1 MCAQGALTRA
11 NTRRNA
17 ASMQHTTQTAPT
29 RRALR
34 ARPTRRRIAPLVVA
48 GAVAVTIATTGFV
61 VATPSVAAA
70 VEPALSPVGAA
81 SLAAET
87 IMAEPIDDATSDAR
101 SILAQARVA
110 LAEAEAVTSAVTESG
125 LDFGAEPTEIE
136 TGDLR
141 DAAERLSELDG
152 VALMLAPDVT
162 ADVATA
168 AEEVTELAADVR
180 ERLNAGLAQRA
191 AETAAAVAAA
201 EAAAQA
207 QREAEAAAAAAA
219 AAAAQAA
226 ANTPEGAKATARQL
240 AASDYGWGDGQF
252 SCLESLWTKESGW
265 NYQAYNASSGATGI
279 PQSLPGNKMASAGAD
294 WQTNATT
301 QIRWGLD
308 YIARAYGTPCAA
320 WGHSQATN
328 WY

>member
-1 MCAQGALTRA
+1 
-11 NTRRNA
+11 
-17 ASMQHTTQTAPT
+17 MQDSPQIAPT
-29 RRALR
+29 RRAQR
-34 ARPTRRRIAPLVVA
+34 TRRTRRRFAPLVVA

-61 VATPSVAAA
+61 VATPSVARA
-70 VEPALSPVGAA
+70 VEPALSPGSVAT
-81 SLAAET
+81 LAAEAV
-87 IMAEPIDDATSDAR
+87 MAEPIDNATSAAR
-101 SILAQARVA
+101 TTLAQARVA
-110 LAEAEAVTSAVTESG
+110 LAEAEAVTAAVTDAG
-125 LDFGAEPTEIE
+125 LDLGSEPTDIP
-136 TGDLR
+136 TRDLR
-141 DAAERLSELDG
+141 DAAERLAELD
-152 VALMLAPDVT
+152 VIPLVLAPDAMT
-162 ADVATA
+162 AVAA
-168 AEEVTELAADVR
+168 ATKKVAASAADVR

-226 ANTPEGAKATARQL
+226 ANTPDGAKATARQL
-240 AASDYGWGDGQF
+240 AAAEYGWGDGQF
-252 SCLESLWTKESGW
+252 SCLESLWDKESDW
-265 NYQAYNASSGATGI
+265 DYQAYNPSSGATGI
-279 PQSLPGNKMASAGAD
+279 PQSLPGDKMASAGPD

-320 WGHSQATN
+320 WGHSQSTN

>member
-1 MCAQGALTRA
+1 
-11 NTRRNA
+11 
-17 ASMQHTTQTAPT
+17 MQDSPQIAPT
-29 RRALR
+29 RRAQRTRR
-34 ARPTRRRIAPLVVA
+34 ARRRFAPLVVA

-70 VEPALSPVGAA
+70 VEPALSPASVA
-81 SLAAET
+81 SLAAEA
-87 IMAEPIDDATSDAR
+87 IMAEPIDDATSTAR
-101 SILAQARVA
+101 TTLAQARIA
-110 LAEAEAVTSAVTESG
+110 LAEAEAVTAAVTDSG
-125 LDFGAEPTEIE
+125 LDLGPEPTEIH
-136 TGDLR
+136 TRDLR
-141 DAAERLSELDG
+141 DAVERLADLD
-152 VALMLAPDVT
+152 VIPLMLAPEAT
-162 ADVATA
+162 AEVATA
-168 AEEVTELAADVR
+168 AKKVAASAADVR
-180 ERLNAGLAQRA
+180 ERLNAGLTQRA

-207 QREAEAAAAAAA
+207 QAQREAEAAAAAAA
-219 AAAAQAA
+219 AAA

-240 AASDYGWGDGQF
+240 AAADHGWGDGQF
-252 SCLESLWTKESGW
+252 SCLESLWTKESDW
-265 NYQAYNASSGATGI
+265 DYQAYNPSSGATGI
-279 PQSLPGNKMASAGAD
+279 PQSLPGDKMASAGAD